1 MKTHDERSG
10 IPGVQEEKKKGN
22 KAEATLEEIM
32 AKIFPKLI
40 CDISIVRRIRIDK
53 NKSCLG
59 AHQNIT
65 VKLLETS

>member
-1 MKTHDERSG
+1 MKTHNERSG
-10 IPGVQEEKKKGN
+10 IPGVWEVKRMGD

-32 AKIFPKLI
+32 AKIFPKLVR
-40 CDISIVRRIRIDK
+40 DINIVRRSRIDK
-53 NKSCLG
+53 NKSCLC